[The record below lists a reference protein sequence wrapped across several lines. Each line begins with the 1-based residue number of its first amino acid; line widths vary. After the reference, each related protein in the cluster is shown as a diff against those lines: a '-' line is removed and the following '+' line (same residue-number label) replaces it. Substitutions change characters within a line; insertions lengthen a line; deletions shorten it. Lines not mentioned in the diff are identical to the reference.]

1 MKNGELTRFVEKQYV
16 GQTLKKKIDVHLT
29 AACDRPLELTF
40 TDTSTGAVVTQT
52 GARGTG
58 GTETA
63 GKKRTVGR
71 DSDGTWRYAVCS

>member
-52 GARGTG
+52 GA
-58 GTETA
+58 EA
-63 GKKRTVGR
+63 QAAQKQPAKKRTAGR